1 MDEERNKMTNTPDE
15 FNRDKNLVRG
25 VIMQDLGLTRESI
38 REMVEEIVGVAI
50 KKHIT
55 LLLNSG
61 HVDKVVT
68 EYLNELTRE
77 SRFHGPTIR
86 SMVREATEKQV
97 AEFVNSRIRIVAS

>member
-1 MDEERNKMTNTPDE
+1 MEDE
-15 FNRDKNLVRG
+15 FRKVKNQVRN
-25 VIMQDLGLTRESI
+25 VLMNELGLTRESI

-61 HVDKVVT
+61 HVDKAVT

-86 SMVREATEKQV
+86 SMVREAMEKQV
-97 AEFVNSRIRIVAS
+97 SEFVNSRIRIVAP